1 MKPVGGIAR
10 LVAAATALSVTFAI
24 VWSMA
29 TLGHPGSPDVR
40 PYFVAAAKPPV
51 EVVEVR

>member
-1 MKPVGGIAR
+1 MA
-10 LVAAATALSVTFAI
+10 AAATAVSVTFAL

-40 PYFVAAAKPPV
+40 EYFVAAAKPPV